1 MLNSQTKA
9 PNKLIPWLDVVA
21 ITAWGIL
28 MLKYWLTGKL
38 YLLIHPDYFWLA
50 ISGGTGL

>member
-1 MLNSQTKA
+1 MNSIQNRKSKNWLCLGWML
-9 PNKLIPWLDVVA
+9 A

-38 YLLIHPDYFWLA
+38 NLLIP
-50 ISGGTGL
+50 